1 MKRINPHYFTRTKW
15 KRKLTL
21 TLGTAL
27 LAVSLTGYAGKVEA
41 AQPYSSYWYP
51 STLLEWSP
59 STDKDAPFNRGTV
72 ELKAGRIQG
81 DTINPHAKS
90 EAKVISLASMYPST
104 SGAPSQ
110 GSDKFHTYTF
120 SYWQYVDKLVMW
132 GGSAGE
138 GLIVPPSADVID
150 AAHKNGVP
158 VFGTVFLP
166 QREHGGKIE
175 WMHDLLQQ
183 RDDGSF
189 PVADKLIEAA
199 GYYGFD
205 GWFINQETQGGTPQ
219 DAAKMAEFL
228 TYLQNTMA
236 PGMEVIWYDSMV
248 DTGPVAWQGGLTDR
262 NKMFFQNG
270 EQRVSDS
277 MFLDFRWQS
286 NVNSLLN
293 SPGKA
298 QELGRSPYD
307 LYAGIDVE
315 ARGYQGNYN
324 WPVLFP
330 SGKEAPVSLGIYR
343 PDWAY
348 NSSETHEEFME
359 KEQIF
364 WVGQHKNPQ
373 ITQLPEGTSPLAWRG
388 IANDI
393 ADKSVLTGSEFLTHF
408 NTGNG
413 HMFAINGKV
422 MRDKDWSNRSLQDI
436 LPTWR
441 WITETKGDGAALVP
455 SFDFSKSYYG
465 GSSLQVAG
473 SMSQG
478 AATHVKLYKAQL
490 PVQATTE
497 ISLIYQDN
505 SNAAKVKIGLA
516 FSDAPE
522 KYEFFEPKK
531 WEKTGEQLDWKQ
543 GSVRLNQYAGRTI
556 TGISLQF
563 EAGAAIDNYSAN
575 IGRLADT
582 QVNDKAKKP
591 GDVTGLQVI
600 ENDFRDG
607 IYSDAR
613 LSWNAPKKDSDVLYY
628 QIYRVHPDG
637 KYELMGMTSNDVY
650 YVPEMKRL
658 DKEKSTK
665 IAVIP
670 VNRHYEQGKET
681 TVSFD
686 WPEYPQPI
694 AEFEADKTLIA
705 PGETVQ
711 FTDLSSEVTEEW
723 SWSFPGGQPEQSSER
738 HPKVTYHEEGTFEV
752 TLVAKN
758 FVGENEVRKQL
769 ITVTKEAANG
779 IGNLAL
785 GKKAAASSY
794 VNEQEAP
801 AFALDGNAKTK
812 WCAVGEGPHTITVDL
827 GSVHKI
833 SEFVIKHAEAG
844 GEPAAFNTRAF
855 TIQLSS
861 DGEHWDNV
869 VSINDNTLG
878 VSKHAIGLTEAR
890 YARLQVD
897 KPTQGGDT
905 AARIYEF
912 EVLGL
917 K

>member
-1 MKRINPHYFTRTKW
+1 MKRINPNFFTRTKW

-21 TLGTAL
+21 ALGTAL
-27 LAVSLTGYAGKVEA
+27 LAASLTGYAGKVEA

-72 ELKAGRIQG
+72 ELQRGRIQG
-81 DTINPHAKS
+81 DKINSNAKN

-183 RDDGSF
+183 REDGSF

-199 GYYGFD
+199 QYYGFD

-228 TYLQNTMA
+228 TYLQNAKMS
-236 PGMEVIWYDSMV
+236 GMEVIWYDSMV
-248 DTGPVAWQGGLTDR
+248 DTGPVAWQGALTDR

-324 WPVLFP
+324 WPILFP
-330 SGKEAPVSLGIYR
+330 NGKEAPVSLGIYR

-348 NSSETHEEFME
+348 NSSETQEEFME

-373 ITQLPEGTSPLAWRG
+373 NTQLPGGSSPLAWRG

-393 ADKSVLTGSEFLTHF
+393 VDKSVLTGSEFITHF

-413 HMFAINGKV
+413 HMFAINGEV

-455 SFDFSKSYYG
+455 SFDFGKSYYG
-465 GSSLQVAG
+465 GSSLKVAG

-505 SNAAKVKIGLA
+505 SSAAKVKIGLA
-516 FSDAPE
+516 FSDEPDQ
-522 KYEFFEPKK
+522 YELFEPKK
-531 WEKTGEQLDWKQ
+531 WEKAGEQQDWRE
-543 GSVRLNQYAGRTI
+543 GSVRLNQYAGRII

-575 IGRLADT
+575 VGRLAVT

-607 IYSDAR
+607 IYGDAR

-637 KYELMGMTSNDVY
+637 KYELAGMTGNNVY

-665 IAVIP
+665 MVVIP
-670 VNRHYEQGKET
+670 VNRHYEKGKAAA
-681 TVSFD
+681 VGFD

-694 AEFEADKTLIA
+694 AAFEADKTLIA
-705 PGETVQ
+705 PGEAVQ

-723 SWSFPGGQPEQSSER
+723 SWSFPGGTPEQSSER

-752 TLVAKN
+752 TLIAKN
-758 FVGENEVRKQL
+758 IVGENEVKKQL
-769 ITVTKEAANG
+769 ITVTKEAVNG

-785 GKKAAASSY
+785 GKTASASSY
-794 VNEQEAP
+794 VNEKEAP
-801 AFALDGNAKTK
+801 TFALDGNVKTK
-812 WCAVGEGPHTITVDL
+812 WCAVGEGPHTLTVDL
-827 GSVHKI
+827 GSEQQI

-861 DGEHWDNV
+861 DGENWNNA
-869 VSINDNTLG
+869 VSINDNTKG
-878 VSKHAIGLTEAR
+878 VSKHAIGLTKAR
-890 YARLQVD
+890 YVRLQVD